1 MAYTYEWDEAKRLET
16 LETRGIDFAEIYGFD
31 WDTADTRRSYRNN
44 EERQVS
50 LGMIGNRLYY
60 VVWVQR
66 GENRRIISLRKANRR
81 ESRVYDAQET

>member
-1 MAYTYEWDEAKRLET
+1 MTYEWDEAKRLET

-31 WDTADTRRSYRNN
+31 WDTSTTQISVRHG
-44 EERQVS
+44 EERQVN
-50 LGMIGNRLYY
+50 LGMIGNRLYH

-81 ESRVYDAQET
+81 EERDYYGD